1 MSTSNTEPLEIE
13 LLRRRVNVLEEEIQR
28 RIVEKR
34 EVCSALGVDWQNV
47 VNLGQVVAAR
57 VGTAPAHSPFFE
69 GLKQLNTLRR
79 LKLPNVR
86 SGAHALCL
94 RCGFE
99 GVVYG
104 TPNMSGVSHPW
115 CSRCE
120 SNMGLIEIEKA
131 GPDDQAPEPP
141 KAQTPARPLVQV
153 YKFTK
158 TYVVDNQP
166 WFEYGQHVLVF
177 DNEQLGILRIDN
189 TNLAIVPKAFPPTGW
204 DGVCL
209 SADALLQHGYIEPVD
224 APAHQHASYEQF
236 YMFVAKHCGDHAN
249 RLPQPQGR
257 PLTWNDR

>member
-1 MSTSNTEPLEIE
+1 MSKSNEPLEIDVM
-13 LLRRRVNVLEEEIQR
+13 RRRINLLEEEIQR
-28 RIVEKR
+28 RIVEKQ
-34 EVCSALGVDWQNV
+34 EVCAALGVDWQNV
-47 VNLGQVVAAR
+47 VNLGLIVASR
-57 VGTAPAHSPFFE
+57 VGASQTDTPKPPENAFSGFE
-69 GLKQLNTLRR
+69 HKLRR
-79 LKLPNVR
+79 LKLPNIR
-86 SGAHALCL
+86 SGSHALCL

-115 CSRCE
+115 CPRCE
-120 SNMGLIEIEKA
+120 GNMGLVEIEKA
-131 GPDDQAPEPP
+131 GPDDQAPEPSE
-141 KAQTPARPLVQV
+141 APARPLVQV

-189 TNLAIVPKAFPPTGW
+189 TKLAIVPKAFPPTGW

-236 YMFVAKHCGDHAN
+236 YMFVAKHCGTHAN